1 MDWAASFSILTR
13 PGVMTYI
20 LTGVLFTVVIAAAAV
35 LVSIVLGSILAL
47 VRNYCTGKT
56 RIFKWIATAYIEL
69 FRNTPLL
76 LWIFVCLIICPVPGF
91 LARRMLGLTSVE
103 VQILFRAFVALV
115 LFTSSVIAEI
125 IRGGLN
131 SIPKSQFEAARSQ
144 GFGFFASMRLII
156 LPQTFKTIIPALF
169 SQCTTVIKDSS
180 YLAGINVM
188 EFMFSAKVVMGYTSD
203 LNQVLLLYGF
213 VFLLYFVLN
222 FGISLI
228 VRAYQRRVV
237 AA

>member
-1 MDWAASFSILTR
+1 MDAFNATNIGFILSGFWLTIRISVLAIIFS
-13 PGVMTYI
+13 
-20 LTGVLFTVVIAAAAV
+20 VIF
-35 LVSIVLGSILAL
+35 GTILAMIKQYCRGKLSPLRWL
-47 VRNYCTGKT
+47 V
-56 RIFKWIATAYIEL
+56 TAYIEL
-69 FRNTPLL
+69 FRCTPNL
-76 LWIFVCLIICPVPGF
+76 LWILFIYFTVKGDDIFISV
-91 LARRMLGLTSVE
+91 LAFT
-103 VQILFRAFVALV
+103 I
-115 LFTSSVIAEI
+115 FTSAVMAEI

-180 YLAGINVM
+180 YLAGINVA
-188 EFMFSAKVVMGYTSD
+188 EFMFQSKVVMGYTTNLD
-203 LNQVLLLYGF
+203 QVLLVYGF
-213 VFLLYFVLN
+213 VFALYFILN

>member
-1 MDWAASFSILTR
+1 MEIFTPANVSFIMAGFLKT
-13 PGVMTYI
+13 I
-20 LTGVLFTVVIAAAAV
+20 EI
-35 LVSIVLGSILAL
+35 SILAIIFSVILGTVLAL
-47 VRNYCTGKT
+47 VKQYCVGKLSP
-56 RIFKWIATAYIEL
+56 FKWLVSAYIEL
-69 FRNTPLL
+69 FRCTPNL
-76 LWIFVCLIICPVPGF
+76 LWILFIYFTVKGSDIFISV
-91 LARRMLGLTSVE
+91 LAFT
-103 VQILFRAFVALV
+103 I
-115 LFTSSVIAEI
+115 FTSAVMAEI

-131 SIPKSQFEAARSQ
+131 SIPKSQFEAAKSQ

-203 LNQVLLLYGF
+203 LSQVLLYGF